1 MTDLTIPKEEFLNR
15 QRRAVALAADRGLD
29 GLLVWSRGGTS
40 VDFYGDNMYLANH
53 HSPFPPNQDTRQWS
67 GRSFS
72 ALVLPVDG
80 EPAIVVD
87 LPDPP
92 LDQIHVDDVRATLRV
107 PQVAARLLREKE
119 LDRGK
124 LGLVGRDSFLV
135 SHLRSIEAELGG
147 PLQYEPADEILDR
160 MRMVKSPAELRV
172 VRHAAEVGIG
182 WMNAMM
188 EAVEEGKT
196 EGHFVGEGLKFLA
209 VNGGY
214 PYDLGVA
221 SGPLSH
227 TFERI
232 GIPSWDCKRLLA
244 RGDLVHIDMWGPVEC
259 YYTDFV
265 RSTVVG
271 GKPTDGQREVLEDSV
286 ALIDHIIAGVRP
298 GVTIASLYRRGSD
311 WLVEHT
317 FGAHRAESDVSGT
330 EFGNL
335 FPAFGHSIGLGL
347 EHPWITEDE
356 ETLVE
361 DGMVLAIECA
371 VGRAEVGAAGF
382 EQDVIVTAEG
392 CEVITA
398 DCRSHWWG

>member
-1 MTDLTIPKEEFLNR
+1 MTDLTIPKEEFLAR
-15 QRRAVALAADRGLD
+15 QRRAVTTAAERELD

-40 VDFYGDNMYLANH
+40 VDFYGNNLYLANH

-72 ALVLPVDG
+72 ALILPVDD
-80 EPAIVVD
+80 EPTIVVD

-92 LDQIHVDDVRATLRV
+92 LDQIHIDDVRPTLQV
-107 PQVAARLLREKE
+107 PQVAGRVLREKR
-119 LDRGK
+119 LDNGN

-135 SHLRSIEAELGG
+135 SHLRSMEAELGR
-147 PLQYEPADEILDR
+147 PLPFEPADEILDR

-172 VRHAAEVGIG
+172 ARHAAKVGVG
-182 WMNAMM
+182 WMTTMM
-188 EAVEEGKT
+188 EAVAEGQT
-196 EGHFVGEGLKFLA
+196 EGHFVGEGLKYLA

-232 GIPSWDCKRLLA
+232 GIPSWDYRRPLEK
-244 RGDLVHIDMWGPVEC
+244 GDLVHIDMWGPVEY

-271 GKPTDGQREVLEDSV
+271 GKPTDGQREVLEGSI
-286 ALIDHIIAGVRP
+286 ALIEHVIAGVRT
-298 GVTIASLYRRGSD
+298 GVTIASLYRRGAD
-311 WLVEHT
+311 WLVEH
-317 FGAHRAESDVSGT
+317 GLAAHRSESEESGT

-356 ETLVE
+356 ETVLEE
-361 DGMVLAIECA
+361 DMVLAIECA
-371 VGRAEVGAAGF
+371 VGRADVGAAGF
-382 EQDVIVTAEG
+382 EQNVIVNADG

-398 DCRSHWWG
+398 DCRSRWWD